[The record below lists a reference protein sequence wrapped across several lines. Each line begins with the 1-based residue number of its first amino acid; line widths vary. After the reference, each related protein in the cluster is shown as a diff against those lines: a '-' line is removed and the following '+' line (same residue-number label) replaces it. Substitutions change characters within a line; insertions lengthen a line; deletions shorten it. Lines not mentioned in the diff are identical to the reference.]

1 MLFDKFDIRLF
12 NKKEYE
18 KWYCLMSP
26 GRRRRTDSYRAESDR
41 LRSVAGDMLIRKN
54 ISKLCGI
61 APENVSIEIKPGG
74 KPYVDGMDIEFNIS
88 HSGDLAVL
96 AMGKSQVGIDVEVM
110 RSVNLRLAKRVF
122 DKVELEYLFGRVPE
136 DYDFNK
142 EPDSSMRFRF
152 YQLLTAKEAYS
163 KYTGEGL
170 ISFSAREIPQCKGA
184 VISSSA
190 GDEYYVSV
198 YCGNKSEYD
207 TFEII

>member
-1 MLFDKFDIRLF
+1 M
-12 NKKEYE
+12 
-18 KWYCLMSP
+18 
-26 GRRRRTDSYRAESDR
+26 
-41 LRSVAGDMLIRKN
+41 
-54 ISKLCGI
+54 
-61 APENVSIEIKPGG
+61 
-74 KPYVDGMDIEFNIS
+74 
-88 HSGDLAVL
+88 L

-152 YQLLTAKEAYS
+152 YQLWTAKEAYS

-198 YCGNKSEYD
+198 YCENKSEYD
-207 TFEII
+207 TFEIV